1 MRIAPT
7 WERDQVSLLDANPD
21 PRSRSTMKTF
31 VAAFAL
37 TLAPALAAADT
48 YKIEGSHTQSGF
60 AVKHLLISTVR
71 GEFGKTEGTVVID
84 PADLTR
90 STVEAT
96 IDATTIDTRDAKRD
110 EHLRNADFFDVAKF
124 PRITFKSTKVEKAG
138 EGTLKVTGDLT
149 MKGVTKPVVLTVEGP
164 SAEIKDP
171 WGNTRRGLSATA
183 RINRKD
189 FGVSYGPDAVV
200 SDVVAITIDA
210 ELLKDAPPA
219 KK

>member
-1 MRIAPT
+1 
-7 WERDQVSLLDANPD
+7 
-21 PRSRSTMKTF
+21 MKQF
-31 VAAFAL
+31 VAALALSL
-37 TLAPALAAADT
+37 TLAPALAAAADT
-48 YKIEGSHTQSGF
+48 FKIEGSHTQSAF
-60 AVKHLLISTVR
+60 AVKHLMISTVR

-96 IDATTIDTRDAKRD
+96 IDVGSVNTRDAKRD
-110 EHLRNADFFDVAKF
+110 EHLKGADFFDTARF
-124 PRITFKSTKVEKAG
+124 PSITFKSTKVEKAG
-138 EGTLKVTGDLT
+138 EGLKVTGDLT
-149 MKGVTKPVVLTVEGP
+149 MKGVTRPVVLEVAGP
-164 SAEIKDP
+164 TAEIKDP

-183 RINRKD
+183 KINRKD
-189 FGVSYGPDAVV
+189 FGVSYGPDAAI